1 MKALGGYLSTLGKER
16 SLGFS
21 LSDLM
26 KTRQIVLRLIY
37 SFHQFMLLL
46 LGTILVFIG
55 KRQLNIKKSLHMD
68 KQVSE

>member
-26 KTRQIVLRLIY
+26 RTRQIVLRLIY

-46 LGTILVFIG
+46 LGTILVCIG
-55 KRQLNIKKSLHMD
+55 KRQLNMKKSFHID
-68 KQVSE
+68 KQVSD

>member
-1 MKALGGYLSTLGKER
+1 MKALRGYLSTLGKER

-21 LSDLM
+21 LSNLL

-46 LGTILVFIG
+46 LGTILVCIG
-55 KRQLNIKKSLHMD
+55 QRQLHITKSFLID
-68 KQVSE
+68 KRVSD

>member
-46 LGTILVFIG
+46 LGTILVCIG
-55 KRQLNIKKSLHMD
+55 KRQLNIKKSFHID
-68 KQVSE
+68 KQVSD